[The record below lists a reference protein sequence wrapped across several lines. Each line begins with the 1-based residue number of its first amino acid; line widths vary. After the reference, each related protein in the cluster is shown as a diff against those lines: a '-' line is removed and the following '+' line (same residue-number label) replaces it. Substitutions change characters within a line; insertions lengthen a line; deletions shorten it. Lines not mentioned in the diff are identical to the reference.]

1 MRPLIFG
8 SPEDAR
14 FASAKTEMEAAGL
27 RPVYR
32 NPAFFKANELEKTDA
47 IVVGEEA
54 FYCAEIVA
62 AFTAIEAKVTV
73 LPRLVP
79 DEDESD
85 PDETQDEP
93 AKETLLARATE
104 LAIAAPSILARW
116 GVDRLARE
124 IAKAEKE

>member
-32 NPAFFKANELEKTDA
+32 NPAFFKANELEKADA

-54 FYCAEIVA
+54 FYRDEIVA
-62 AFTAIEAKVTV
+62 AFTAIGAVITV
-73 LPRLVP
+73 LPLPVVV
-79 DEDESD
+79 EDETD
-85 PDETQDEP
+85 PEEPADEP

-104 LAIAAPSILARW
+104 LAIAAPSVLARW

-124 IAKAEKE
+124 IAKAEKD

>member
-14 FASAKTEMEAAGL
+14 FASAKAGMEASGL

-32 NPAFFKANELEKTDA
+32 NPAFFKANELEKSDVV
-47 IVVGEEA
+47 VVGEEA
-54 FYCAEIVA
+54 FFCAEIVA
-62 AFTAIEAKVTV
+62 AFNAIGAEVTV
-73 LPRLVP
+73 IPVSA
-79 DEDESD
+79 ES
-85 PDETQDEP
+85 ENEEQGQEQDEP
-93 AKETLLARATE
+93 AKETLLARAAE
-104 LAIAAPSILARW
+104 LGIAAPSVLARW